1 MTRSI
6 LPDRPLDPTLLH
18 VLSVVSQEAD
28 SAGIKYML
36 VGATARDLLL
46 THVFNGP
53 AGRATYDAD
62 FAVAVANWGEFERLK
77 TGIASRT
84 GFTSNETS
92 LQRLYYKAKDGSA
105 GQSYPIDL
113 VPFGEIASDH
123 GKIVWP
129 PDMAVVMNVAGYDE
143 VLAAA
148 EDVEVASGLI
158 CKVTSLAGLA
168 VIKLMAWS
176 DRGPGDPR
184 DAHDL
189 LQLMS
194 TYASAGNEGRLYDTE
209 FALLEAVDY
218 DLDLAGA
225 CLLGKDVARLL
236 KPETRA
242 NLVKLIDSRH
252 ESLMRGM
259 VGAIRQREDA
269 QERVETPLQQF
280 RSGLLMD

>member
-18 VLSVVSQEAD
+18 VLSVVSEEAD
-28 SAGIKYML
+28 SAGINYML

-46 THVFNGP
+46 THVFDGP

-62 FAVAVANWGEFERLK
+62 FAVAVANWREFERLK
-77 TGIASRT
+77 SGIASRT
-84 GFTSNETS
+84 DFTSNE
-92 LQRLYYKAKDGSA
+92 
-105 GQSYPIDL
+105 
-113 VPFGEIASDH
+113 
-123 GKIVWP
+123 
-129 PDMAVVMNVAGYDE
+129 M
-143 VLAAA
+143 AAA
-148 EDVEVASGLI
+148 EDVEVASGLN

-168 VIKLMAWS
+168 VMKLMAWS
-176 DRGPGDPR
+176 DRGPGNPR

-242 NLVKLIDSRH
+242 NLVKLIDGRH

-259 VGAIRQREDA
+259 VGAIRQKEDA
-269 QERVETPLQQF
+269 QERVETRLQQF
-280 RSGLLMD
+280 RSGLLTN